1 MFANHSTRIGS
12 DNGSLCLWSL
22 QKKKPI
28 FTILLAHGLDP
39 PLKPEEVFSE
49 DCPDQKVPGEPQP
62 RWITALAAVS
72 YSDLIV
78 SGSWDGAIRVWRIS
92 GDKRRIEAL
101 GVVGNVE
108 HQSSSQIKTTKDNPS
123 GNDGSLSVK
132 GIINDL
138 KIFERGDRGQDGLCI
153 VAATGTEHR
162 LGRWKRYNDG
172 RNGASV
178 FEVPKLQPIEPV
190 PGDQQPSI
198 EPMSTAQ

>member
-1 MFANHSTRIGS
+1 M
-12 DNGSLCLWSL
+12 
-22 QKKKPI
+22 
-28 FTILLAHGLDP
+28 
-39 PLKPEEVFSE
+39 
-49 DCPDQKVPGEPQP
+49 PGEPQP
-62 RWITALAAVS
+62 RWITALATVS

-108 HQSSSQIKTTKDNPS
+108 QQSFSQIKTTKDNLS
-123 GNDGSLSVK
+123 EKDGLLSVR

-153 VAATGTEHR
+153 VAATSTEHR
-162 LGRWKRYNDG
+162 LGRWKKYHDG

-178 FEVPKLQPIEPV
+178 FEVPKLR
-190 PGDQQPSI
+190 SI
-198 EPMSTAQ
+198 EPALGSNNLR